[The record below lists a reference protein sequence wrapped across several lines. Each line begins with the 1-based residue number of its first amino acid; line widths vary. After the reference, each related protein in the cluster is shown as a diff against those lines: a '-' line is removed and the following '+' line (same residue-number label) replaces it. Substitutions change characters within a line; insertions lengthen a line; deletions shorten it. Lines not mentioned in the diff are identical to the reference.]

1 MIDFTL
7 NHRQVTVSEDQNLLS
22 YLRDTAE
29 LKSVKNG
36 CAKGACGACT
46 VLVNGKGVRAC
57 LMTLSKVSGKE
68 VETVEGLSPR
78 EKEVYAFS
86 FRKAGAVQC
95 GFCIPGM
102 VMSAKAL
109 LNQNRDPSREE
120 VKKAIRGNIC
130 RCTGY
135 VKIID
140 AILLSAEMFRNN
152 TPIPTDDSTGHIGES
167 CPRIDADAKVLGTAR
182 YCDDIIMEGM
192 LHAKVLRSAHP
203 RAKILSIHTEDA
215 KRMPGVKAVLTA
227 EDIPGS
233 NYDGYVIH
241 DWPTLVPVGDCTRY
255 MGDAL
260 ALVAAET
267 AVQAQTALEAIR
279 VEYDVLKPVT
289 DPIKS
294 MQENAPKVHPSG
306 NILVHVYINRND
318 PENEMAKSAH
328 VVSGTY
334 SLPFTDHAF
343 MEPESTLAWLEGGI
357 LNVISGSQNVYSD
370 QAALCR
376 ILDFPPEK
384 VRVRSLYVGGGF
396 GGKEDMILQHHA
408 ALLALSTKR
417 PVKLTFTR
425 EESLLV
431 HPKRHAMRI
440 TLTLGADE
448 HGNFT
453 ALRSRI
459 VADTGAYA
467 SLGAGVLRRA
477 CTHSCGPYRVPAV
490 EMEGFAV
497 YTNNPP
503 AGAFRGFGVTQSCFA
518 LESVIDRMAQ
528 ELEMDRWQL
537 RYQNALRPGDS
548 MGTGQLCASDTAI
561 VETLEAVK
569 PYYDQ
574 AIAKRKP
581 VGIACAIKNTGIG
594 GGKPD
599 ISRVRL
605 KVEQGNVVLY
615 TSAQCIGQGLS
626 TVMLQ
631 IVCEISGVPI
641 KKLRACYPDTFLTPN
656 ANATTAS
663 RQTLVTGEAVR
674 RAAQLLKDALSAQSI
689 DSLEGREFYAEYCGE
704 TEKLNDPDI
713 VHPKNHIAY
722 SYGTNL
728 VILAQDHKI
737 ETVVAAYD
745 VGRAINPQQVQGQIE
760 GGVTMGLGYALTEDF
775 TLREGRVLTDYAH
788 LGLLRSTDVPE
799 ILPIIVDKGATTATA
814 YGAKGIGEISAIPIV
829 PATASA
835 YHMLDGIQRQSLP
848 LSGTPYRK
856 NNPVKEER
864 NHEKHHSP
872 R

>member
-7 NHRQVTVSEDQNLLS
+7 NHRSVTVSEDQNLLS

-57 LMTLSKVSGKE
+57 LLMLSKVAGKD

-78 EKEVYAFS
+78 EKEVYSSS
-86 FRKAGAVQC
+86 FRRAGAVQC

-102 VMSAKAL
+102 VISAKAL
-109 LNQNRDPSREE
+109 LNQNANPSREE

-135 VKIID
+135 VKIVD
-140 AILLSAEMFRNN
+140 AILLSAEMFRKNS
-152 TPIPTDDSTGHIGES
+152 PIPADDSAGGVGES
-167 CPRIDADAKVLGTAR
+167 CPRIDADAKTLGTAR
-182 YCDDIIMEGM
+182 YCDDIVMEGM
-192 LHAKVLRSAHP
+192 LHAKVLRSAYP
-203 RAKILSIHTEDA
+203 RAKVLSIQTEQA

-227 EDIPGS
+227 ADIPGS
-233 NYDGYVIH
+233 VYDGYVIH

-255 MGDAL
+255 IGDAL

-267 AVQAQTALEAIR
+267 VVQAQAALGTIQ
-279 VEYDVLKPVT
+279 VEYEVLKPVT
-289 DPIKS
+289 DPEKA

-306 NILVHVYINRND
+306 NELVHVYINRNE
-318 PENEMAKSAH
+318 PEERMAKSAH

-343 MEPESTLAWLEGGI
+343 MEPESSLAWLEDGI

-370 QAALCR
+370 QAGLCR
-376 ILDFPPEK
+376 ILNLSPEK
-384 VRVRSLYVGGGF
+384 VRVRSLCVGGGF

-408 ALLALSTKR
+408 ALLALSTGQ

-448 HGNFT
+448 QGNFT
-453 ALRSRI
+453 VLRSRI

-467 SLGAGVLRRA
+467 SMGAGVLRRA
-477 CTHSCGPYRVPAV
+477 CTHSCGPYRMPAV
-490 EMEGFAV
+490 EMDGFAI

-503 AGAFRGFGVTQSCFA
+503 AGAYRGFGVTQSCFA
-518 LESVIDRMAQ
+518 LESVVDLMA
-528 ELEMDRWQL
+528 EKLGMDRWQL
-537 RYQNALRPGDS
+537 RCQNALRPGDA
-548 MGTGQLCASDTAI
+548 MGPGQLCTPDTAI

-569 PYYDQ
+569 PYYDEALSQ
-574 AIAKRKP
+574 GKP
-581 VGIACAIKNTGIG
+581 IGIACAIKNAGFG

-599 ISRVRL
+599 IGRVRL

-631 IVCEISGVPI
+631 IICETSGVPMA
-641 KKLRACYPDTFLTPN
+641 KLRACNPDTFLTPN
-656 ANATTAS
+656 ASATTAS
-663 RQTLVTGEAVR
+663 RQTLVAGEATR
-674 RAAQLLKDALSAQSI
+674 RAAELLKDALSVQSLKA
-689 DSLEGREFYAEYCGE
+689 LEGQEFYAEYCGE
-704 TEKLNDPDI
+704 TERLNDPDI
-713 VHPKNHIAY
+713 ENPKNHLAY
-722 SYGTNL
+722 SYATNL
-728 VILAQDHKI
+728 VILGPDHKI

-745 VGRAINPQQVQGQIE
+745 VGRAINPQQVEGQIE
-760 GGVTMGLGYALTEDF
+760 GGVTMGLGYALTETFPLHD
-775 TLREGRVLTDYAH
+775 GRVLADYAH

-799 ILPIIVDKGATTATA
+799 ILPIIVGRGVSEIAC
-814 YGAKGIGEISAIPIV
+814 GAKGIGEISAIPIV

-835 YHMLDGIQRQSLP
+835 YRMLDGTERRMLP
-848 LSGTPYRK
+848 LTGTPYEK
-856 NNPVKEER
+856 NNSAREEKR
-864 NHEKHHSP
+864 